1 MSKKYIK
8 NKRLNEI
15 KKMKNYTQS
24 NQLSISYNN
33 RACERSEQFLGR
45 DTRIK
50 GPQVGKCKSQVP
62 YQEAGT

>member
-1 MSKKYIK
+1 MIMSKKYIK

-15 KKMKNYTQS
+15 KKMKNYTPS

-50 GPQVGKCKSQVP
+50 GP
-62 YQEAGT
+62 